1 MATFLSVIL
10 LDVDLGLIV
19 GICVSILVIVIRLV
33 VLVMI
38 FIEIILLQPFHRNE
52 SFYLKGQCLQYWVL
66 CHRLRFM

>member
-38 FIEIILLQPFHRNE
+38 FIEKIFYFNFFIEINLFILKANVFNIG
-52 SFYLKGQCLQYWVL
+52 F
-66 CHRLRFM
+66 FAID